1 MRRAHAVVLAL
12 IASVTLQPLACKEA
26 HACSVAGPGPTTAIP
41 RSGATNVPTIVDV
54 VVIEPPRASL
64 SLEGGG
70 ESIPL
75 TPWISL
81 GRGVDSETRAQ
92 GEVVR
97 FRPPRE
103 LRGATEYVVIAT
115 QPGAPPAVAPPIELT
130 RFTTAAGYG
139 KPAGTAP
146 KVDALSLTRVR
157 YPVPLPPCI
166 WDEYVGFASFR
177 WTQATFPDTPADSV
191 VHVLSLRAKNGT
203 HGESFVWIGSKPFEG
218 STWKGEPSTP
228 WPWAPYLDPAR
239 EYCLIVGAQ
248 SYGEAVLDTRSD
260 PVCAAVTQVSAPGA
274 PPVEEKS
281 AEGGCAVQAP
291 GLRSPTL
298 LIVAAVAWV
307 AWLRRR
313 WS

>member
-1 MRRAHAVVLAL
+1 MRRAHAVGFALA
-12 IASVTLQPLACKEA
+12 ASVTLPVLACKEA

-41 RSGATNVPTIVDV
+41 RSGATNVPTVVDV

-64 SLEGGG
+64 SLQGGG
-70 ESIPL
+70 KSIPL

-97 FRPPRE
+97 FRPARE
-103 LRGATEYVVIAT
+103 LEGATEYVVIAT
-115 QPGAPPAVAPPIELT
+115 QPGAPAAVAPIELT

-157 YPVPLPPCI
+157 YPVPLPRCI

-177 WTQATFPDTPADSV
+177 WTHGTFPDTPPDSV

-203 HGESFVWIGSKPFEG
+203 HGESFVWIGSKPFGG
-218 STWKGEPSTP
+218 STWTGEASGP

-239 EYCLIVGAQ
+239 EYCLAVGAQ
-248 SYGEAVLDTRSD
+248 SYGEAVLDTSSD
-260 PVCAAVTQVSAPGA
+260 PVCAAVAQVSAPGA
-274 PPVEEKS
+274 PPVAEKS
-281 AEGGCAVQAP
+281 AEAGCAVRAAA
-291 GLRSPTL
+291 GRAPTL
-298 LIVAAVAWV
+298 LIVAVVAWV
-307 AWLRRR
+307 ASLRRR